1 MKIEKKKEEIENL
14 INFCKN
20 QNLEKVQG
28 HSSTF
33 NNNITVR
40 FIKIIMESLL
50 YFLLNIK
57 FIIIIYNKL

>member
-1 MKIEKKKEEIENL
+1 MKIEKKKEEIEYL

-20 QNLEKVQG
+20 QDLEKVQG

-40 FIKIIMESLL
+40 FIKVIMEIFAL
-50 YFLLNIK
+50 FFIK
-57 FIIIIYNKL
+57 YKKIYNYNI